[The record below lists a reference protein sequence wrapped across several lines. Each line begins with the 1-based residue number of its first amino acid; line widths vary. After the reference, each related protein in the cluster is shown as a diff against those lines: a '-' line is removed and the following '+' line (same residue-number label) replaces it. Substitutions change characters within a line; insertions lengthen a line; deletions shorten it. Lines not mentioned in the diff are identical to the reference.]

1 MEKGRHPKLVITSNG
16 PQMASINL
24 SPLGRLGRFRIATLG
39 SMAVKQGYL

>member
-24 SPLGRLGRFRIATLG
+24 SPLGRLGIFRTATLG
-39 SMAVKQGYL
+39 SMAVKQGYR